1 VARPFLNLLLTS
13 KVVKT
18 VVQRVSRA
26 AVTVDDT
33 VVGRIGHGL
42 LILLG
47 ISSEDREVDA
57 ETLGSKLA
65 DLRIFPDESGLM
77 NRSVIEAGGEAL
89 VVSQFTL
96 YGETRRGR
104 RPSFGG
110 AARPEA
116 AAPLID
122 VVCEVMRSRGITV
135 YQGSFGARM
144 QVDLVNDGPVTLVIE
159 TRDGRVV

>member
-1 VARPFLNLLLTS
+1 M
-13 KVVKT
+13 KT

-26 AVTVDDT
+26 AVTVDDR
-33 VVGRIGHGL
+33 VVGRIGQGL

-47 ISSEDREVDA
+47 ISSVDREVDA

-65 DLRIFPDESGLM
+65 DLRIFADESGLM
-77 NRSVIEAGGEAL
+77 NRSVVEAGGEAL

-96 YGETRRGR
+96 YGETRQGR
-104 RPSFGG
+104 RPSFGE

-116 AAPLID
+116 AMPLID
-122 VVCEVMRSRGITV
+122 LVCEVLRSRGITV
-135 YQGSFGARM
+135 FEGSFGAHM

-159 TRDGRVV
+159 TRDGRIV